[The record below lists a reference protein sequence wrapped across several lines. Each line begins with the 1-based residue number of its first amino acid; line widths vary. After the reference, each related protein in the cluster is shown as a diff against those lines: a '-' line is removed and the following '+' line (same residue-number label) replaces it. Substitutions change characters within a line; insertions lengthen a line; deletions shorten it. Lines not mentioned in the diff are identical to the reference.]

1 MRMQKPLRLT
11 SLILVLTGAGS
22 SALADGQVCA
32 IEAPP
37 LRIGV
42 SAEPDDGSWGPTL
55 EIVVE
60 DAVQPL
66 TRLIAQES
74 RPVEAC
80 WWQVMKGLGSPALV
94 IGVGAN
100 EAEAAGALV
109 FVWREGRLER
119 HPVPSLQGANTGTY
133 RYIVRDGFLEAH
145 PPPDASGLATGKPV
159 YRLSGQR
166 WIADVPSAAGER
178 AEPSD

>member
-11 SLILVLTGAGS
+11 SLILLLTGAGS

-80 WWQVMKGLGSPALV
+80 WWQVMKGRGSPALV

-119 HPVPSLQGANTGTY
+119 EHGHLSLYRSRWFSGGPS
-133 RYIVRDGFLEAH
+133 
-145 PPPDASGLATGKPV
+145 ATGCVGARDRTARLPPV
-159 YRLSGQR
+159 G
-166 WIADVPSAAGER
+166 SALDCRCAVGGR
-178 AEPSD
+178 GKS